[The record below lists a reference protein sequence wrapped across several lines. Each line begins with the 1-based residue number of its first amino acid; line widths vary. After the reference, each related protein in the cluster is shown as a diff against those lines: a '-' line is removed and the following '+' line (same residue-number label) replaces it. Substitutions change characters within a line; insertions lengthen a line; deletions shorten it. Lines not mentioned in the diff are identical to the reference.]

1 MKKLFIAFLAL
12 LFLVSCGKD
21 EETKKENNSND
32 KKIVE
37 TIKEKG
43 PVLQLRYKF
52 KKGDKFSYKL
62 QTKAVSSE
70 EITADTTIA
79 NEITQNATYRFNFL
93 VKSVDDNNTANIEVR
108 ISSIT
113 AETIFNGQSMKYDSK
128 FIYSTRERAQ
138 FVDYESVKK
147 VPFLISVNEIGQVIN
162 VENVNR
168 IMRNILEIQ
177 KVPDTLSAKTKEQ
190 MRTNIAN
197 GTLMPLTQQIF
208 KVVAE
213 DEVGVDSTWQLKYN
227 TPLGVFNVENTA
239 VFRVTNLN
247 FDKDTTAAITSN
259 LFISV
264 SGNNVVNEQGV
275 RYTFSQPNLQAE
287 GKLSYNYTRGL
298 VEKSESNT
306 SLEMAMFME
315 GVDANGN
322 PLKSTKRDI
331 SNNTNIV
338 TLL

>member
-70 EITADTTIA
+70 EIIADTTIA

>member
-1 MKKLFIAFLAL
+1 MNKILIVL
-12 LFLVSCGKD
+12 LTLLLLISCGKN
-21 EETKKENNSND
+21 EETKKEIVAKED
-32 KKIVE
+32 KVVE
-37 TIKEKG
+37 PVKEKG
-43 PVLQLRYKF
+43 PVVQLRYRF

-62 QTKAVSSE
+62 QTKAISSE
-70 EITADTTIA
+70 EISADTTIA

-93 VKSVDDNNTANIEVR
+93 VKSIDEKNTANIEVR
-108 ISSIT
+108 ISSIV
-113 AETIFNGQSMKYDSK
+113 AETIFNEQSMKYDSK

-147 VPFLISVNEIGQVIN
+147 VPFRISVNEIGQV
-162 VENVNR
+162 VKVDNVNR

-177 KVPDTLSAKTKEQ
+177 KVPDTLSAKTKEK
-190 MRTNIAN
+190 MKDNIAN
-197 GTLMPLTQQIF
+197 GSLMPLTQQIF

-213 DEVGVDSTWQLKYN
+213 DEVGVDSTWQLKYD

-247 FDKDTTAAITSN
+247 FEQDTTAAITSN

-264 SGNNVVNEQGV
+264 SGNNVVNKQGV

-287 GKLSYNYTRGL
+287 GKLNYNYSRGL

-306 SLEMAMFME
+306 KLEMAMFME

-322 PLKSTKRDI
+322 PINSTKRDM

>member
-1 MKKLFIAFLAL
+1 MNKILIVL
-12 LFLVSCGKD
+12 LTLLLLISCGKN
-21 EETKKENNSND
+21 EETKKEIVAKED
-32 KKIVE
+32 KVVE
-37 TIKEKG
+37 PVKEKG
-43 PVLQLRYKF
+43 PVVQLRYRF

-70 EITADTTIA
+70 EISADTTIA

-93 VKSVDDNNTANIEVR
+93 VKSIDEKNTANIEVR
-108 ISSIT
+108 ISSIV
-113 AETIFNGQSMKYDSK
+113 AETIFNEQSMKYDSK

-147 VPFLISVNEIGQVIN
+147 VPFRISVNEIGQV
-162 VENVNR
+162 VKVDNVNR

-177 KVPDTLSAKTKEQ
+177 KVPDTLSAKTKEK
-190 MRTNIAN
+190 MKDNIAN
-197 GTLMPLTQQIF
+197 GSLMPLTQQIF

-213 DEVGVDSTWQLKYN
+213 DEVGVDSTWQLKYD

-247 FDKDTTAAITSN
+247 FEQDTTAAITSN

-264 SGNNVVNEQGV
+264 SGNNVVNKQGV

-287 GKLSYNYTRGL
+287 GKFNYNYSRGL

-306 SLEMAMFME
+306 KLEMAMFME

-322 PLKSTKRDI
+322 PINSTKRDM

>member
-306 SLEMAMFME
+306 SLEMAMFIE

>member
-213 DEVGVDSTWQLKYN
+213 DEVGVNSTWQLKYN